1 MSVVSSK
8 LGSVSVSFKKRRVVG
23 AVQYNPGPTPFDIFT
38 QGAVAPTFS
47 GNRYR
52 KPNCDSDVKQY
63 PMGVVPVRFEQAGYI
78 APEGAVY
85 KATKLREIVPIPTN
99 MSMGMSGGTTEVN
112 PEFPNYDYL
121 APIRPGPRALNPF
134 IVSAPA
140 PVMFRP

>member
-8 LGSVSVSFKKRRVVG
+8 LGEVSVSFKKRRVVG
-23 AVQYNPGPTPFDIFT
+23 AVQYNPGPNPFDIFS

-63 PMGVVPVRFEQAGYI
+63 PMGVVPLLFQQAGYVEP
-78 APEGAVY
+78 AGAVF
-85 KATKLREIVPIPTN
+85 KTKKVAGPMPVPTRMRMEN
-99 MSMGMSGGTTEVN
+99 TTDEVN

-134 IVSAPA
+134 LVSAPA

>member
-1 MSVVSSK
+1 MSVVSRRDDF
-8 LGSVSVSFKKRRVVG
+8 VSVPFKRRGPRV

-63 PMGVVPVRFEQAGYI
+63 PMGVVPLRCDQAGYI
-78 APEGAVY
+78 EPEGAVY
-85 KATKLREIVPIPTN
+85 KTKKVAGPMPVPTR
-99 MSMGMSGGTTEVN
+99 MRMTETTEEVN
-112 PEFPNYDYL
+112 PAFPNYDYL
-121 APIRPGPRALNPF
+121 APVRPGPRALNPF
-134 IVSAPA
+134 LVAEPA

>member
-1 MSVVSSK
+1 MSVVSRRDDF
-8 LGSVSVSFKKRRVVG
+8 VSVPFKKRGPRV
-23 AVQYNPGPTPFDIFT
+23 AVQYNPGPNPFDIFT

-52 KPNCDSDVKQY
+52 KPNADSDVKQY
-63 PMGVVPVRFEQAGYI
+63 PMGFVPLRCDQAGYI
-78 APEGAVY
+78 EPAGPVY
-85 KATKLREIVPIPTN
+85 KTKKVAGPMPVPTRMRMEN
-99 MSMGMSGGTTEVN
+99 TTDEVN
-112 PEFPNYDYL
+112 PAFPNYDYL

>member
-1 MSVVSSK
+1 MSVVSRRDDF
-8 LGSVSVSFKKRRVVG
+8 VSVPFKKRGPRV
-23 AVQYNPGPTPFDIFT
+23 AVQYNPGPNPFDIFS

-52 KPNCDSDVKQY
+52 KPNADSDVKQY
-63 PMGVVPVRFEQAGYI
+63 PMGVVPLRCDQAGYI

-85 KATKLREIVPIPTN
+85 KTQKVKGPMPVPTR
-99 MSMGMSGGTTEVN
+99 MRMADTTDEVN

-121 APIRPGPRALNPF
+121 EPIRPGPRRLNPF